1 MAGVYGNLELAAP
14 NPLNDH
20 ESTYL
25 NNIARSSSKACAA
38 PCATV
43 RQGTRTLIRS
53 RFTSWARLEP
63 RSLRKAFVQMVGSSA
78 LLRMRRRTHL
88 RSRLQTKSILLC
100 SLWSHTLTVLK
111 LRRWRNPYLKRLPKD
126 SKTFTTETQRTTE
139 TAQRQITQSAI
150 RNPQSSAFIWSLRT
164 SRRKCLWKTTSS
176 A

>member
-14 NPLNDH
+14 NPSNDH

-63 RSLRKAFVQMVGSSA
+63 RSLRKAFVQMVGSSV
-78 LLRMRRRTHL
+78 LPLIHL
-88 RSRLQTKSILLC
+88 RIHLLSRLPMKSISPSSSC
-100 SLWSHTLTVLK
+100 SHILTVLK
-111 LRRWRNPYLKRLPKD
+111 LRRWRNPYSKPLPKD

-139 TAQRQITQSAI
+139 IAQRQITQSAI
-150 RNPQSSAFIWSLRT
+150 RNPQSSAFIS
-164 SRRKCLWKTTSS
+164 
-176 A
+176 

>member
-14 NPLNDH
+14 NPSNDH

-43 RQGTRTLIRS
+43 RQGTRTLIRF
-53 RFTSWARLEP
+53 RVTSWARLEP

-126 SKTFTTETQRTTE
+126 SKTFTTET
-139 TAQRQITQSAI
+139 AQRQITQSAI
-150 RNPQSSAFIWSLRT
+150 RNPQSSAFILSLRT

>member
-1 MAGVYGNLELAAP
+1 MAGVYGNLELAGP
-14 NPLNDH
+14 NQSSDQ
-20 ESTYL
+20 ESTSL
-25 NNIARSSSKACAA
+25 QHTEQSSSKACAA
-38 PCATV
+38 PCVTV
-43 RQGTRTLIRS
+43 PQGTRTLIRS